1 MNTIFSIILG
11 VIVIVLLYLV
21 YTYYFSSST
30 TISSSLW
37 LSNNNAPVT
46 TIANPNTSVF
56 TYGLWIY
63 INTWSQA
70 PMNIF
75 SCGTQGQTYFSLDL
89 PTSSPTL
96 TCTINTGTTA
106 CSQGTSQTIVIT
118 NNFGIQRWV
127 YVLVSVNTNIV
138 DAYLDGKLVNSTQL
152 FLVPV
157 TIGPSIMALVIFIFP
172 ISKDG
177 LQQQTPQQLFH
188 IIVKPDRP
196 LQKYFL
202 RIRPTFNCLLIMYHN
217 NLSKYS
223 DKGYKN
229 KTI

>member
-56 TYGLWIY
+56 TYGVWIY

-152 FLVPV
+152 NGIPN
-157 TIGPSIMALVIFIFP
+157 ISCPSNNWAINYGSGDIYISNFKRWTSATDPATALSYYRQTRPASSKIF
-172 ISKDG
+172 SSYSANVQLSVDNV
-177 LQQQTPQQLFH
+177 PQQPIKIF
-188 IIVKPDRP
+188 
-196 LQKYFL
+196 
-202 RIRPTFNCLLIMYHN
+202 
-217 NLSKYS
+217 
-223 DKGYKN
+223 
-229 KTI
+229 